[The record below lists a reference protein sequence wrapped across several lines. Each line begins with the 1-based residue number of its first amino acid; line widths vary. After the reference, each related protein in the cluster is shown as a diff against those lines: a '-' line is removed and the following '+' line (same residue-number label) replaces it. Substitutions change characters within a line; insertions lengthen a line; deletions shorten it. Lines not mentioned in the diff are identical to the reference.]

1 MNIDAADIHHLI
13 ARYPIMG
20 DLGKG
25 TDVLR
30 LFTADGSLELPDG
43 REAKGHDA
51 LRDLLRGFHAG
62 LKERE
67 ASAPVPSASVRH
79 HVTSHSSQSAG
90 IDKATATTYFLVTTA
105 RGVDHW
111 GQWEDWLR
119 HTPDGGWRLHSRK
132 VVVQGC
138 VDGSWFGF
146 AYPNS

>member
-1 MNIDAADIHHLI
+1 MNTDAADIHHLI
-13 ARYPIMG
+13 ARYPVMG

-25 TDVLR
+25 TDVVR
-30 LFTADGSLELPDG
+30 LYTPEGSLELPDG

-51 LRDLLRGFHAG
+51 LRELLREFHAG

-67 ASAPVPSASVRH
+67 DSAPVPSASVRH

-105 RGVDHW
+105 HGVDHW

-119 HTPDGGWRLHSRK
+119 RTPDGGWRLHSRK
-132 VVVQGC
+132 VVIEGAVE
-138 VDGSWFGF
+138 GSWSAF
-146 AYPNS
+146 AYPTS